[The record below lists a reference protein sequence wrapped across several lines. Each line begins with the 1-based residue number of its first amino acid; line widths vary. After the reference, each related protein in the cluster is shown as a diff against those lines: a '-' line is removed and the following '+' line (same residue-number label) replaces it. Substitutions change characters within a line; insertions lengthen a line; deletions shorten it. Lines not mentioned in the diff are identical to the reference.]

1 MMPPMPRDTIPLLSK
16 TRFTSGL
23 QCHKKLFF
31 SSYERDFATPVG
43 PAQQALFDSGNRV
56 GVIAHGLRPDGT
68 HVDNP
73 AYHHDDAVERTR
85 PLLAD
90 PEVPAI
96 YEAAFTELDVRI
108 RADILARAPAG
119 GWDLIEVKSSTSAKP
134 EHTPDAGIQLRVLEE
149 AGLTIERVYIAHI
162 NRDYVYNGG
171 DYLADELL
179 TLTDITDDARAYT
192 ASVSGELAAM
202 RAMLAED
209 DPPAIELG
217 PHCKKPYECDFYEH
231 CRSLEPDW
239 SIEGLPRLSASL
251 RTRLRDAGIRSI
263 HDIPIEEKL
272 TAQQA
277 KVRSVV
283 QSGRPE
289 YGSGLAAALDEIATP
304 AHFIDFETMSPAL
317 PLHVGTRPYQVQ
329 SFQWSDHLLQADG
342 SLTHAEFL
350 SDGSGDPRRKFIE
363 TLLEQLRDAETI
375 VVYSP
380 YEATRL
386 RDLQELYLDLAEA
399 IDEVLALRWV
409 DLLQVVRAH
418 VYHPE
423 FRGSFSIKKVL
434 PALVPEFSYSDLDI
448 QGGDVASIAY
458 LESIGD
464 VSANRRKQLRNALLL
479 YCGRDT
485 EAMVR
490 IVESLRA
497 VV

>member
-1 MMPPMPRDTIPLLSK
+1 MPRDTIPLLSK

-68 HVDNP
+68 HVD
-73 AYHHDDAVERTR
+73 
-85 PLLAD
+85 
-90 PEVPAI
+90 
-96 YEAAFTELDVRI
+96 
-108 RADILARAPAG
+108 ILARTPDG

-399 IDEVLALRWV
+399 IDEVALRWV